1 MKHIKNVLFGLAV
14 LSTMGFGVASAAA
27 QPGEAKTGPICPF
40 VRERIECVECCA
52 DGGFNADFVNGYCT
66 CY

>member
-27 QPGEAKTGPICPF
+27 QPGEAEKGPICPF
-40 VRERIECVECCA
+40 VRDRIECEGCCA
-52 DGGFNADFVNGYCT
+52 DGGFNYDFVGGYCT